1 MASVILLYY
10 PGTRPME
17 VWMCC
22 RLASNESS
30 HRTGLTEED
39 VLTLPLL
46 DHPCAAVLSMYV
58 WMCAKSAILGA
69 KIRSCMSSNP
79 RSRLFIVIAPVDLEE
94 DIRRAWVASEN
105 GGCQKSTG
113 PLGLG
118 IPLPL
123 RTLMHR

>member
-1 MASVILLYY
+1 
-10 PGTRPME
+10 ME

-39 VLTLPLL
+39 ALTLPLL

-69 KIRSCMSSNP
+69 NIRICMSSNP
-79 RSRLFIVIAPVDLEE
+79 RSRLFIVISPVCLEE
-94 DIRRAWVASEN
+94 YTRSAW
-105 GGCQKSTG
+105 
-113 PLGLG
+113 LD
-118 IPLPL
+118 
-123 RTLMHR
+123 R